1 MNSKEKEE
9 MEKAIFAEKLLQ
21 NALEEE
27 LEKEYA
33 DPKVMDLFERAELI
47 TIINNHSDLSKI

>member
-9 MEKAIFAEKLLQ
+9 IEKSIFAEKLLQ

-27 LEKEYA
+27 LEKEYP
-33 DPKVMDLFERAELI
+33 DPRALDLFERAEII
-47 TIINNHSDLSKI
+47 TIDGD

>member
-1 MNSKEKEE
+1 MTEKEE
-9 MEKAIFAEKLLQ
+9 IEKIIFAEKLLL

-33 DPKVMDLFERAELI
+33 DPKVMSLFERAELI
-47 TIINNHSDLSKI
+47 TIINTHPD